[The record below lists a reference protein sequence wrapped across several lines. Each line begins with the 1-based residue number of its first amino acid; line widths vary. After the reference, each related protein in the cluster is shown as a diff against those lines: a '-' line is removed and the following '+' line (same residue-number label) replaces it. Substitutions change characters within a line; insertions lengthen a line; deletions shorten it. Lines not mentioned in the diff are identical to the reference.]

1 MKFLIVGQGLAGS
14 ILGLT
19 LLKRGHTIKV
29 VDRAEAI
36 TSSKVAA
43 GIFNPITG
51 MNRSK
56 TWKAE
61 ELFPFLKT
69 FYGGLV
75 KELGVNFYK
84 EMPIYMPFGSLESQ
98 NEWYAK
104 SSESYWKQWMHISE
118 QDALFK
124 GVIRPYGGME
134 TLQSGWLDTR
144 LFVDTVASFLKQQN
158 LLEISEFDAS
168 GLLLDTQVHYAGQQY
183 DNIIFCNGLGAAKD
197 PLFSWL
203 NHAHVKGDLFEVSIP
218 EVPHS
223 HIINK
228 NGFALP
234 IANGQ
239 FKVGS
244 TYNNFFEDSV
254 SATKEGYAL
263 LEEKL
268 MNIVDVAYTVNQHYA
283 ATRPATK
290 DRRPLL
296 GRHPKYN
303 NVLIFNGLGTKGV
316 SLAPYLASHLVDY
329 IENRTQL
336 LEEVNIERCLK
347 YYKSEHQNV

>member
-1 MKFLIVGQGLAGS
+1 MVI
-14 ILGLT
+14 
-19 LLKRGHTIKV
+19 
-29 VDRAEAI
+29 DRAETI
-36 TSSKVAA
+36 TSTKVAA

-61 ELFPFLKT
+61 VLFPFLKT
-69 FYGGLV
+69 FYSKLAQDLHV
-75 KELGVNFYK
+75 DFYK
-84 EMPIYMPFGSLESQ
+84 EMPIYMPFSTLESQ

-104 SSESYWKQWMHISE
+104 SSETYWKQWMHVSD
-118 QDALFK
+118 QDAYFK

-134 TLQSGWLDTR
+134 TLQSGWLNTR
-144 LFVDTVASFLKQQN
+144 LFVDTVGAFLQAQS
-158 LLEISEFDAS
+158 LLHIKEFSISDLVVDSHISYDGSQFDH
-168 GLLLDTQVHYAGQQY
+168 LIL
-183 DNIIFCNGLGAAKD
+183 CNGLDAAKD

-203 NHAHVKGDLFEVSIP
+203 NHAHVKGDLFEVSMSD
-218 EVPHS
+218 VPQS
-223 HIINK
+223 HIVNK
-228 NGFALP
+228 NGFILP
-234 IANGQ
+234 LPNGQ

-254 SATKEGYAL
+254 SATKEGYDQ

-268 MNIVDVAYTVNQHYA
+268 LNIVDVSYTVTQHYA

-316 SLAPYLASHLVDY
+316 SLAPYLAFHLVDH
-329 IENRTQL
+329 IEHKTPL
-336 LEEVNIERCLK
+336 LEEVSIERCLK